1 MNAIAIKEK
10 LHNYLDIADERK
22 LRAIYVMVE
31 DELRDTSPEYS
42 DDFKAEIDRRVGHY
56 LSGEEMV
63 TAVDMSRRLG
73 CKRPQKSS
81 V

>member
-1 MNAIAIKEK
+1 MMNAIAIKKK
-10 LHNYLDIADERK
+10 LHNYLEIADERK

-31 DELRDTSPEYS
+31 DELRDTSPEYP
-42 DDFKAEIDRRVGHY
+42 DDIKAEIDRRVGHY

-73 CKRPQKSS
+73 HLRKKRN
-81 V
+81 